1 MGTGIPDGVARGAVY
16 CPNPVYLTG
25 GMCKPG
31 ADYSEGYLGAS
42 ANGAHTTMHVTR
54 RCSQGSDNK

>member
-1 MGTGIPDGVARGAVY
+1 MKRHRGKSEKDD
-16 CPNPVYLTG
+16 PVYLTS